1 MNLLKHG
8 VYVYMSLFSFLIHG
22 EVNFFVHFGDSI
34 ICPLE
39 DNKIFRLNAN
49 YGKASAKNNIYDYTF
64 YLQDKVR
71 INTTF
76 TMGSTYSVIYLN
88 YPSTF
93 TNVNMSSNPM
103 KDVNGAGII
112 ILSPQSSNLTAE
124 NLSSQQNIKPF
135 AYFTLN
141 EIPIGWQLY
150 CPSDYYEGIVPN
162 SKNVITINTYN
173 QNLFFGK
180 NVGPSHTKA
189 DFNRDFLSSYLKLL
203 GKGNICFGNN
213 TGDFTDDHLISYNN
227 IFGYDCGGKLVTG
240 SFNQAF
246 GSYNLVGKEINPN
259 ILSQDYYASNEN
271 ANYNNVIGFG
281 NMNVSHPITVS
292 HFGKKIANKQ
302 NNIVGNFNF
311 HSIWFGMRNCV
322 IGNRNFIANNNNVQF
337 SYVDS
342 NIVIGNDIAWLQ
354 DNTTVLANVWKNI
367 WLIPSGTY
375 DSGGINMQPALSNDM
390 IESIMIGSCGGN
402 GTYDRSY
409 KTFIANIFD
418 TSLIDSEVDDSKKQA
433 LNLGVGEEP
442 LPQTVFVSQNDQL
455 GSPAIKPYGIDHT
468 TALAQPGNVYNVD
481 DVIFDE
487 LLQLP
492 IIGIAFENTV
502 EARENGL
509 FYAIDVNQIIDNP
522 QTPIHK
528 LSSFLTYH
536 TKKNFLSKNG
546 NVVHK
551 EKKKKENYLTPSVA
565 GFEYYYVI
573 PLLIR
578 ALQICFSQI
587 TELKNT
593 NNQMKNM
600 LQQIAENNIL
610 LTQYVLESTQN
621 NLELKDS
628 LEKNLVSLKVINEK
642 LIQ

>member
-1 MNLLKHG
+1 MNVLKCLACFP
-8 VYVYMSLFSFLIHG
+8 VFFLCLNAEI
-22 EVNFFVHFGDSI
+22 NFFICFLDDI
-34 ICPLE
+34 INAYQYDKTL
-39 DNKIFRLNAN
+39 RLNTN
-49 YGKASAKNNIYDYTF
+49 YGKAKTKSNIYDYTF

-93 TNVNMSSNPM
+93 TNLNMLSNNEM
-103 KDVNGAGII
+103 KDVNGSGII
-112 ILSPQSSNLTAE
+112 ILSPQPSNVTAE

-150 CPSDYYEGIVPN
+150 CPSDYYEGIAPN
-162 SKNVITINTYN
+162 SKNVIAINTYN
-173 QNLFFGK
+173 ENLFFGK
-180 NVGPSHTKA
+180 NVGPSHIKA

-213 TGDFTDDHLISYNN
+213 TGDFEDDRLISYNN
-227 IFGYDCGGKLVTG
+227 IFGYDSGGKLVTG

-259 ILSQDYYASNEN
+259 ILSQDYYASNDY
-271 ANYNNVIGFG
+271 ANYNNVIGFA
-281 NMNVSHPITVS
+281 NMNVTHPITVS

-302 NNIVGNFNF
+302 NNIIGNFNF
-311 HSIWFGMRNCV
+311 NSIWFGMRNCV

-354 DNTTVLANVWKNI
+354 DNTTALTNVWKNI

-390 IESIMIGSCGGN
+390 IESIMIGSCGGS

-418 TSLIDSEVDDSKKQA
+418 TSLVDSEVDVSVKQT
-433 LNLGVGEEP
+433 LNVGIGQEP

-455 GSPAIKPYGIDHT
+455 GSPAIKPYGADHAS
-468 TALAQPGNVYNVD
+468 ALTQPGNVYNVD
-481 DVIFDE
+481 DVVFDE
-487 LLQLP
+487 LLHLP
-492 IIGIAFENTV
+492 IVGIAFENTA

-509 FYAIDVNQIIDNP
+509 LYAIDVNQIIDNP
-522 QTPIHK
+522 ATPIHK

-536 TKKNFLSKNG
+536 RKKNFLAKHG
-546 NVVHK
+546 NIVHK
-551 EKKKKENYLTPSVA
+551 EKKKKENYSTPTVV
-565 GFEYYYVI
+565 GFEYYYLI

-578 ALQICFSQI
+578 SLQICFSQI

-593 NNQMKNM
+593 NNQLKNM
-600 LQQIAENNIL
+600 LKEITENNIL
-610 LTQYVLESTQN
+610 LTRYFLERVKN
-621 NLELKDS
+621 NSELKAS
-628 LEKNLVSLKVINEK
+628 LQKNILSLKSLNEN